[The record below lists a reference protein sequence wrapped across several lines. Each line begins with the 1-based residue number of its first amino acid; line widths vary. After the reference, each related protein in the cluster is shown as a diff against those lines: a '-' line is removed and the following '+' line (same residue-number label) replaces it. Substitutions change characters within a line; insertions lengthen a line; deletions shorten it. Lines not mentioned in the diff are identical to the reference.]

1 MKRYILAIMFLLSMV
16 QISAHA
22 QEAILEEISEMK
34 NVEVVYISKAM
45 LKSMRAHGMNVG
57 GMNISTL
64 ANELSSLNIMTVE
77 DERAVSKVRNKLKT
91 VGKDYNMEVVVK
103 IKDSAG
109 STEMYATRDSKNYY
123 AQLLTIVD
131 EGDEMTIIYMTGTI
145 GMGSL
150 NELTKKNNAR
160 INKNKNK
167 NTSYYGNFGSDIE
180 GGNSYADW
188 GILGESLSKL
198 KDYGIL
204 DNIDFGSLN
213 NLNIPDKNESNKIY
227 GNIEQSLNEL
237 ERKLNVYRDSLMRAS
252 EKVTE
257 LCASPYNINTKEH
270 IKYSKLMS
278 LYGDSINRI
287 TQKITMIRMNQ
298 ARATQPT
305 LNNINRQIELYRDSL
320 DRISLKIAKVGKD
333 YELRSKLYEE
343 RSRLYENRNKLYETR
358 NKIRRQGIEGKNKSK
373 QSSKKVKNKV
383 YVGGDS
389 YVWVTDGDEAKD
401 KWYLVVASY
410 KTKKEAEKYIKKN
423 NLKNTEIL
431 KGGNGWYRISVSRG
445 SFDEIEALRN
455 SDKYKD
461 TGAWI
466 CYKELN
472 I

>member
-160 INKNKNK
+160 INKKKNK
-167 NTSYYGNFGSDIE
+167 NTSYYDSFGCEIDDF
-180 GGNSYADW
+180 NSYADW
-188 GILGESLSKL
+188 GSLGENLSKL
-198 KDYGIL
+198 KELGIL
-204 DNIDFGSLN
+204 DNIDFSSLN
-213 NLNIPDKNESNKIY
+213 NLDMLNIPDNNESNKIY
-227 GNIEQSLNEL
+227 GNIEPSLD
-237 ERKLNVYRDSLMRAS
+237 K
-252 EKVTE
+252 
-257 LCASPYNINTKEH
+257 INKQL
-270 IKYSKLMS
+270 K
-278 LYGDSINRI
+278 
-287 TQKITMIRMNQ
+287 
-298 ARATQPT
+298 
-305 LNNINRQIELYRDSL
+305 LYRDSL
-320 DRISLKIAKVGKD
+320 DRISKKIAKVGKD

-343 RSRLYENRNKLYETR
+343 RSRLYENRGKLYDLR
-358 NKIRRQGIEGKNKSK
+358 GKLQRLSNNSK
-373 QSSKKVKNKV
+373 QSARKIKNKV

-389 YVWVTDGDEAKD
+389 YVWVTDGDEARD
-401 KWYLVVASY
+401 KWYLVVASC

-431 KGGNGWYRISVSRG
+431 KGRNEWYRIAVSRG

>member
-103 IKDSAG
+103 IKDSEG

-160 INKNKNK
+160 INKKKNK
-167 NTSYYGNFGSDIE
+167 DTSYYDSFGREIDDF
-180 GGNSYADW
+180 NSYAYW
-188 GILGESLSKL
+188 GSLGENLSKL
-198 KDYGIL
+198 KEHGIL
-204 DNIDFGSLN
+204 DNIDFGALDN
-213 NLNIPDKNESNKIY
+213 LDLLNIPDNNESNKIY
-227 GNIEQSLNEL
+227 GNIGPSLDEL
-237 ERKLNVYRDSLMRAS
+237 ERKLNVYRDSLLRAS
-252 EKVTE
+252 DKVTK
-257 LCASPYNINTKEH
+257 LCASSYNINTKEH

-287 TQKITMIRMNQ
+287 TQKITKLRMNH
-298 ARATQPT
+298 AKATKPT
-305 LNNINRQIELYRDSL
+305 LNNINWQIELNSDSL
-320 DRISLKIAKVGKD
+320 DRISKKIAKVGKD

-343 RSRLYENRNKLYETR
+343 RSRLYEWRNKLYDLR
-358 NKIRRQGIEGKNKSK
+358 GKLIT
-373 QSSKKVKNKV
+373 SSNRVK
-383 YVGGDS
+383 
-389 YVWVTDGDEAKD
+389 
-401 KWYLVVASY
+401 L
-410 KTKKEAEKYIKKN
+410 
-423 NLKNTEIL
+423 
-431 KGGNGWYRISVSRG
+431 
-445 SFDEIEALRN
+445 
-455 SDKYKD
+455 
-461 TGAWI
+461 
-466 CYKELN
+466 
-472 I
+472 